1 MIPRLV
7 AIFAFLWVG
16 LAIGAD
22 LQGLLPDPDKTP
34 GVADP
39 ALTAEVLC
47 ARKFTTRD
55 VRSVSGAMKME
66 VYALYDR
73 ENHAGLCAKSK
84 RGCEIDH
91 LISLE
96 LGGANDIKNLWPQPF
111 SKTWGAEVKDKLEN
125 KLHALV
131 CAGEID
137 LATAQQEISTDWIE
151 SYKRRMKP

>member
-7 AIFAFLWVG
+7 LVGMMLWVG
-16 LAIGAD
+16 LAFGAD

-47 ARKFTTRD
+47 AKKFTTRD
-55 VRSVSGAMKME
+55 VRSVTAAMKRE
-66 VYALYDR
+66 VFQSYGISCGKGKKPC
-73 ENHAGLCAKSK
+73 GLW
-84 RGCEIDH
+84 EIDH
-91 LISLE
+91 EISLE
-96 LGGANDIKNLWPQPF
+96 LGGANVKENLWPQ
-111 SKTWGAEVKDKLEN
+111 KYQGVWGARIKDRLEN

-137 LATAQQEISTDWIE
+137 LATAQQEISTDWIAA
-151 SYKRRMKP
+151 YKRRMRP